1 MAESGIQITSRDW
14 LDNYEHRYQEARLIW
29 KEKIL
34 EEAKHVDN
42 PFDAYASNPF
52 IMPEGVLY
60 LKKDIEGASAAVYVI
75 SRISGEGKD
84 RRLEKR

>member
-1 MAESGIQITSRDW
+1 MNIAIRKQ
-14 LDNYEHRYQEARLIW
+14 RLIW

-52 IMPEGVLY
+52 IMPEGRPVSE
-60 LKKDIEGASAAVYVI
+60 KDIEGASAAVYVI
-75 SRISGEGKD
+75 SRISGEGK
-84 RRLEKR
+84 RPPPGKR